1 MSSFNLRP
9 KVVVSRCFFEH
20 TRYDGGIISS
30 DVVKKLEKYCDFV
43 RVCAEVEIGLPIPR
57 EPIDVFLI
65 NNELKLM
72 NKSRTVDLTD
82 KMLSFANDFADKL
95 SYDIDGMILKSKS
108 PSCGLNDAKLYGEN
122 GRVVSKTAGLFAKTM
137 VERFPNIVVESEM
150 RLTNDKLRFEF
161 FTFIF
166 THARYRNI
174 HSKKELVEFH
184 SKNKYLFLAKN
195 EKLMREMGKIVAQK
209 GFDDSIKREYGLL
222 LVRTLKTPIKLSKIL
237 NMLLHV
243 YGHFKENLNAQ
254 EKAYFMDLLED
265 YKNNISSLQTVLAV
279 LKSWAIR
286 YSVDYILDQTFF
298 EPYPRELEQ
307 VKD

>member
-9 KVVVSRCFFEH
+9 KVVASRCFFEH

-72 NKSRTVDLTD
+72 NKSQTVDLTD

-95 SYDIDGMILKSKS
+95 SDDIDGMILKSKS

-137 VERFPNIVVESEM
+137 VERFPNIAVESEM

-166 THARYRNI
+166 THAWYRNI
-174 HSKKELVEFH
+174 HSKKELVGFH

>member
-1 MSSFNLRP
+1 MSNFNLRP

-95 SYDIDGMILKSKS
+95 SDDIDGMILKSKS

-137 VERFPNIVVESEM
+137 VERFPNIVVENEM

-166 THARYRNI
+166 THAWYRNI
-174 HSKKELVEFH
+174 HSKKELLEFH
-184 SKNKYLFLAKN
+184 SKNKCLFLAKN
-195 EKLMREMGKIVAQK
+195 EKLMREMGKIAAQK

-222 LVRTLKTPIKLSKIL
+222 LIQTQKTPLKLSKIL
-237 NMLLHV
+237 NMLLHG

-298 EPYPRELEQ
+298 ETYPRELEQ